1 MKLTKIGYTIG
12 VIGTIII
19 LLWIGVLKFTPSEA
33 EAIKP
38 YVENSFLMSWMY
50 KIGTVQ
56 QVSVFIGIWEIITAI
71 LLIGSF
77 FTRLAGIIGGYL
89 GLAIFSNHPYFYFYH
104 AGYME
109 GHGWYPYYRL
119 LCVKGPWFFSSCST
133 GNWDA
138 SKKMEQL
145 IFITKR
151 KIDLIFR
158 LLKYFSF
165 CLNAWL

>member
-89 GLAIFSNHPYFYFYH
+89 GLAIFLTTLTFIFTTPGIWKDMDGIPITDFFVLKDLGFLAVVLQVIGTHQKRWSN
-104 AGYME
+104 
-109 GHGWYPYYRL
+109 
-119 LCVKGPWFFSSCST
+119 
-133 GNWDA
+133 
-138 SKKMEQL
+138 
-145 IFITKR
+145 
-151 KIDLIFR
+151 
-158 LLKYFSF
+158 
-165 CLNAWL
+165 